1 MHLWETLRWA
11 HEDREVLHS
20 AEKYAVSVQE
30 ECAYF
35 MQAGFAQNAAR
46 TDAYSAGPDN
56 GWRYRFEQLPVHDAL
71 LNAYKL
77 GEIAGQGGTFTRAL
91 RLMDWFCAHTCYCG
105 MEIRAAYRFQGK
117 KEDGLRILRYAY
129 DGGFAHA
136 INCRHKAFVFADCL
150 IAAGIWAIPIAMG
163 SFTYRPGEADVTPR
177 TSHFVV
183 HAWLPEEARWVMLDP
198 SMNTYV
204 IDEEDRAL
212 HLIEIHE
219 CRRRGEPLR
228 LARYDFNGTQDHRE
242 HYLQGFILSSLLEMF
257 LRDGTDRQKSGP
269 RNRLLPEDV
278 PQKDK
283 TTRAITAT
291 ELLAEPIMKE
301 VVGL

>member
-1 MHLWETLRWA
+1 MKLSFITYLRYA
-11 HEDREVLHS
+11 HSNRRSIASHAGYV
-20 AEKYAVSVQE
+20 
-30 ECAYF
+30 AYLGKWTGGH
-35 MQAGFAQNAAR
+35 AAYWAQNNA
-46 TDAYSAGPDN
+46 SAGPYPEGGS
-56 GWRYRFEQLPVHDAL
+56 GWRYAFERLPVHDAL
-71 LNAYKL
+71 LKEYGLND
-77 GEIAGQGGTFTRAL
+77 IAGQGGTFTRAL

-117 KEDGLRILRYAY
+117 KEDSLRILRYSY

-136 INCRHKAFVFADCL
+136 INCRHKAYVFADCL
-150 IAAGIWAIPIAMG
+150 IAAGIWAMPIAMG
-163 SFTYRPGEADVTPR
+163 SFTYRPGEEDVTPR

-219 CRRRGEPLR
+219 CRRRGETLR

-242 HYLQGFILSSLLEMF
+242 HYLRGFILSSLLELF

-269 RNRLLPEDV
+269 RNRLLPEGV

-283 TTRAITAT
+283 NTRAVTAT
-291 ELLAEPIMKE
+291 ELLAEPSM
-301 VVGL
+301 